1 MALVV
6 LCLVGAAAE
15 AAALGL
21 LLRVRPMR
29 WLVPNYRGARVIG
42 RAGLTLGAP
51 LLAAV
56 ALATALRI
64 ASDLPLLAAT
74 VSVAA
79 FGALGWLDDTYG
91 DSSARGMKGHLAALV
106 KHRRVTTGLVKAV
119 GGGIVGLWAAYLL
132 GAKGWAVVPG
142 GALIAVCANTVNVL
156 DARPGRAVKA
166 FLPVAAVLV
175 VVGSLARSPAPTAV
189 LAALLGGA
197 AVFAWADLSERAMLG
212 DTGANA
218 LGCALGIAA
227 VGLSSWPV
235 WLALSIALTGLGLA
249 ADRWSLTALIGRT
262 PVLRQLDD
270 LGRSPDPTQRG
281 VHGN

>member
-1 MALVV
+1 MALVA
-6 LCLVGAAAE
+6 LCLVGAATQAV
-15 AAALGL
+15 ALGL
-21 LLRVRPMR
+21 LLRARPMR
-29 WLVPNYRGARVIG
+29 WLVSNYRGVRVIG
-42 RAGLTLGAP
+42 RAGLTLAAP

-56 ALATALRI
+56 GLATALRT
-64 ASDLPLLAAT
+64 ASGLPLLAAT

-119 GGGIVGLWAAYLL
+119 GGAIVGLWAAYLL
-132 GAKGWAVVPG
+132 GAKGWTVVPG
-142 GALIAVCANTVNVL
+142 GALIAVCANTANVL
-156 DARPGRAVKA
+156 DARPGRAMKA
-166 FLPVAAVLV
+166 FVPVATVLV
-175 VVGSLARSPAPTAV
+175 VLGSLAQSPASIAV

-218 LGCALGIAA
+218 LGCALGIG
-227 VGLSSWPV
+227 VLGLSSWPV
-235 WLALSIALTGLGLA
+235 WLALSIALAGLCLA
-249 ADRWSLTALIGRT
+249 ADRWSLTALIERT
-262 PVLRQLDD
+262 PVLRRVDD
-270 LGRSPDPTQRG
+270 LGRSPDPTHRG